1 MTTLVNK
8 MHTQKQLL
16 TISGAFLCGAFFLVT
31 MASMQRY
38 FIIGVNPFI
47 AGFKGLLV
55 PILTGGIFG
64 ATIGTYILKIRQLN
78 VTLQQRVHT
87 LENFLPI
94 CSHCKKIR
102 KADADPEK
110 VASWEQIETY
120 IASKT
125 SSQFSHGVCPDC
137 KKEFYSDIEG

>member
-1 MTTLVNK
+1 
-8 MHTQKQLL
+8 MHTPKQLL
-16 TISGAFLCGAFFLVT
+16 TISGAFLCGALFLVT
-31 MASMQRY
+31 AASLQRY
-38 FIIGVNPFI
+38 FIIGLSPFI

-55 PILTGGIFG
+55 PIFTGGVFG
-64 ATIGTYILKIRQLN
+64 AIVGTYIVKIRELN

-102 KADADPEK
+102 KAEGDPHKAE
-110 VASWEQIETY
+110 SWQQIESY